1 MYMQIAYASG
11 MGDTAK
17 IFQSGGSQA
26 VRLPKAYRFEGQDEI
41 EIRRDGDRVI
51 LEPRKKSWR
60 SDFLALA
67 GSLPDFTLPPDLDA
81 IDDAP
86 ELD

>member
-1 MYMQIAYASG
+1 M
-11 MGDTAK
+11 
-17 IFQSGGSQA
+17 
-26 VRLPKAYRFEGQDEI
+26 RLPKAYRFEGQDEI
-41 EIRRDGDRVI
+41 EIRREGDRVI
-51 LEPRKKSWR
+51 LEPQKKSWR

-67 GSLPDFTLPPDLDA
+67 GSLPDFTLPPDPDA